1 MKAAVLRAF
10 GTDLAIEDVVI
21 ADPKDREVL
30 VRIMATGV
38 CSSDLSTIR
47 GKTGSELPLVPGH
60 EAAGIVE
67 RVGAGVS
74 RVRVGD
80 RVVLSWAPNC
90 GHCFY
95 CNESHPTLCDTYGA
109 AAGAGALW
117 DLTQRLGPAE
127 QPIGHYSCVSSFAE
141 LAVVPETG
149 CIVLPEDVPFDV
161 AALVGC
167 AVTTG
172 FGAVVNDARLKAGQ
186 TVAVIGVGGVGVN
199 AIQAAALAGAET
211 IVAVDTNGAKADVAA
226 GYGAT
231 HFVNAAEAD
240 AVEQVKALT
249 HGRGVDATIECTGHP
264 VAMGNAYAMTRP
276 AGSVVIV
283 GIAPVGA
290 NLSIPAIGFPGSK
303 KSIVGSIYGGGVPE
317 QDINAILALYRRG
330 KMPLDRQIG
339 KRIGLGQVN
348 EALRW
353 LETGV
358 MARTIIEFAA

>member
-1 MKAAVLRAF
+1 MKAAVLRQF
-10 GTDLAIEDVVI
+10 GADLSIEDVPL
-21 ADPKDREVL
+21 ANARDREVL

-47 GKTGSELPLVPGH
+47 GKTGSELPLIPGH

-74 RVRVGD
+74 RVKPGD

-95 CNESHPTLCDTYGA
+95 CHQSHPTLCDTYGA

-117 DLTQRLGPAE
+117 DGTSRLGGA
-127 QPIGHYSCVSSFAE
+127 QPIHHYSCISSFAE
-141 LAVVPETG
+141 QAVVPETA
-149 CIVLPEDVPFDV
+149 CIPITEDVPFAV

-172 FGAVVNDARLKAGQ
+172 FGAVINDAAIKAGQ
-186 TVAVIGVGGVGVN
+186 SIAVLGVGGVGVN

-211 IVAVDTNGAKADVAA
+211 IIAIDINADKAAVATT
-226 GYGAT
+226 YGAT
-231 HFVNAAEAD
+231 HFINAAAPD
-240 AVEQVKALT
+240 LIEQVQALT
-249 HGRGVDATIECTGHP
+249 HGRGVDHAVECTGRP
-264 VAMGNAYAMTRP
+264 VAMSSAYAITRS

-290 NLSIPAIGFPGSK
+290 QFAIPAIGFPGSRK
-303 KSIVGSIYGGGVPE
+303 RIVGSIYGGSVPE
-317 QDINAILALYRRG
+317 QDINTILSLYRRG
-330 KMPLDRQIG
+330 RLPLDAQIG
-339 KRIGLGQVN
+339 RRIPLEQVN
-348 EALRW
+348 DALAW
-353 LETGV
+353 LEAGV

>member
-1 MKAAVLRAF
+1 MKAAVLRSF
-10 GTDLAIEDVVI
+10 GADLQIEDVAL

-38 CSSDLSTIR
+38 CASDLSTIR
-47 GKTGSELPLVPGH
+47 GKTGSELPLIPGH

-67 RVGAGVS
+67 RVGPGVS
-74 RVRVGD
+74 RVKRGD

-95 CNESHPTLCDTYGA
+95 CHESHPTLCNTYGA

-117 DLTQRLGPAE
+117 DLTKRLGPQE

-149 CIVLPEDVPFDV
+149 CIIIPEDVPFAV

-172 FGAVVNDARLKAGQ
+172 FGAVVNDARVKAGQ
-186 TVAVIGVGGVGVN
+186 SVAVIGVGGVGVN
-199 AIQAAALAGAET
+199 AIQAAALAGAQT
-211 IVAVDTNGAKADVAA
+211 IIAVDTNPAKAEVALS
-226 GYGAT
+226 YGAT
-231 HFVNAAEAD
+231 HFINAADPDAPEAIR
-240 AVEQVKALT
+240 ALSN
-249 HGRGVDATIECTGHP
+249 GRGVDATIECTGHP
-264 VAMGNAYAMTRP
+264 AAMSSAYAMTRP

-290 NLSIPAIGFPGSK
+290 NLAIPAIGFPGSK
-303 KSIVGSIYGGGVPE
+303 KRIVGSIYGGGVPE
-317 QDINAILALYRRG
+317 QDINAILGLYRRG
-330 KMPLDRQIG
+330 KLPLDRQIG
-339 KRIGLGQVN
+339 KRIGLEQVN
-348 EALRW
+348 DALRW
-353 LETGV
+353 LESGV
-358 MARTIIEFAA
+358 MARTVIEFAA

>member
-1 MKAAVLRAF
+1 MKAAVLRSF
-10 GTDLAIEDVVI
+10 GAPLSIEDVAI

-38 CSSDLSTIR
+38 CASDLSTIR
-47 GKTGSELPLVPGH
+47 GKTGSELPLIPGH

-74 RVRVGD
+74 KVRPGD

-95 CNESHPTLCDTYGA
+95 CHESHPTLCDTYGA

-117 DLTQRLGPAE
+117 DGTSRLGGTA
-127 QPIGHYSCVSSFAE
+127 PIHHYSCVSSFAE

-149 CIVLPEDVPFDV
+149 CIRIGEDIPFAV

-172 FGAVVNDARLKAGQ
+172 FGAVVNDARLRAGQ
-186 TVAVIGVGGVGVN
+186 SLAVIGVGGVGIN
-199 AIQAAALAGAET
+199 AIQAAALAGAQT
-211 IVAVDTNGAKADVAA
+211 IIALDTNPAKAETARA
-226 GYGAT
+226 FGAT
-231 HFVNAAEAD
+231 HFINSSDAD
-240 AVEQVKALT
+240 ALDQVRGLT
-249 HGRGVDATIECTGHP
+249 HGRGVDHAVECTGHP
-264 VAMGNAYAMTRP
+264 GAMASAYAMTRA

-283 GIAPVGA
+283 GIAALGT

-303 KSIVGSIYGGGVPE
+303 KRLVGSIYGGGVPE
-317 QDINAILALYRRG
+317 QDINAILALYRNGRL
-330 KMPLDRQIG
+330 KLDAQIG
-339 KRIGLGQVN
+339 KRIALDQVN
-348 EALRW
+348 DALGW
-353 LETGV
+353 LESGV
-358 MARTIIEFAA
+358 MARSIIEFAA

>member
-1 MKAAVLRAF
+1 MKAAVLRSF
-10 GTDLAIEDVVI
+10 GTDLLIEDVAI
-21 ADPKDREVL
+21 ADPRDREVL

-47 GKTGSELPLVPGH
+47 GKTGSQLPLIPGH

-67 RVGAGVS
+67 RVGSSVS
-74 RVRVGD
+74 RVKPGD

-95 CNESHPTLCDTYGA
+95 CHESHPTLCDTYGA

-117 DLTQRLGPAE
+117 DGTSRLGPAD

-149 CIVLPEDVPFDV
+149 CIIIPEDVPFAV

-172 FGAVVNDARLKAGQ
+172 FGAVVNDARIKAGQ
-186 TVAVIGVGGVGVN
+186 SVAVLGVGGVGVN
-199 AIQAAALAGAET
+199 AIQAASLAGAET
-211 IVAVDTNGAKADVAA
+211 IVAVDTNPTKAEVAL

-231 HFVNAAEAD
+231 HFVNAADAD
-240 AVEQVKALT
+240 AVEQVRALT
-249 HGRGVDATIECTGHP
+249 QRRGVDAAIECTGHP

-276 AGSVVIV
+276 AGSVVVV
-283 GIAPVGA
+283 GIAPVGVNFA
-290 NLSIPAIGFPGSK
+290 IPAIGFPGSK
-303 KSIVGSIYGGGVPE
+303 KRIVGSIYGGGVPE
-317 QDINAILALYRRG
+317 QDINSILALYRRG
-330 KMPLDRQIG
+330 KLPLDRQIG
-339 KRIGLGQVN
+339 RRIALDQVN
-348 EALRW
+348 DALRW
-353 LETGV
+353 LEAGV
-358 MARTIIEFAA
+358 MARTIIEFSA